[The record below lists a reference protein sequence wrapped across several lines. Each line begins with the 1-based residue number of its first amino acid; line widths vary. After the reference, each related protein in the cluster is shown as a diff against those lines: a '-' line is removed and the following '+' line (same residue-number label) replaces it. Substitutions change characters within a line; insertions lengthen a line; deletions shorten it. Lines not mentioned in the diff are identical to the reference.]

1 MIYKADRERLIR
13 HFLDRGVAQAFV
25 LPSAAGSI
33 DAYAMARKLPKD
45 RGYALGPVLANDR
58 DSAVEVI
65 AAAAQA
71 LRDHPLYIEG
81 SEEKLASF
89 VADGICRWEGTFTLK
104 MYKGERDLLEDEDRI
119 YGIFSRYIS

>member
-1 MIYKADRERLIR
+1 MSEQFKRQLAEGDSVLRRLSKIAIAAR
-13 HFLDRGVAQAFV
+13 
-25 LPSAAGSI
+25 PSSAA
-33 DAYAMARKLPKD
+33 DPEVPKIS
-45 RGYALGPVLANDR
+45 
-58 DSAVEVI
+58 SAKAV

-71 LRDHPLYIEG
+71 LRGHPLYIEG
-81 SEEKLASF
+81 NEEKLASF